1 VLDRFGD
8 QLASVQIALDDLAAN
23 FADHD
28 AQGPRAYAQQMA
40 IDHLE
45 IDGAT
50 ALADA
55 VVAVQAFCRR
65 LKVRG

>member
-8 QLASVQIALDDLAAN
+8 QLASVRTALDDLAAN
-23 FADHD
+23 FADRA

-40 IDHLE
+40 IDHPE
-45 IDGAT
+45 IDRAT
-50 ALADA
+50 VLADA
-55 VVAVQAFCRR
+55 VVTVQAFCRR